1 MNIVNSTQ
9 NKSAHAPKGFTLIEL
24 LTVIAIIGILAAIII
39 PTVGKVRR
47 TALESQAT
55 SNIRQTA
62 MALITS
68 ASEYKGNI
76 IPGTLEAVL
85 AFGAGNN
92 PRTTQKWNWFDLLER
107 NMGRKTEN
115 RLDINVNP
123 VSNFSI
129 KDVPAGIAPGSG
141 WAPNPYVMPEEG
153 LMIDLLRSDRLT
165 LGNAPISRVMLLTSS
180 VNNPAWFGAPQTAY
194 LLFWGGPREMFTGQT
209 RVDRLIPARHEA
221 VNNDKE
227 GFPNGNLGGISFDIG
242 GDNHTA
248 AIFAYM
254 DGHVERIKKGAIF
267 YGHIYTRNR

>member
-9 NKSAHAPKGFTLIEL
+9 NKSVRAPKGFTLIEL

-47 TALESQAT
+47 TAKESQAT

-76 IPGTLEAVL
+76 IPGTNEAIL
-85 AFGAGNN
+85 AFGNGTN
-92 PRTTQKWNWFDLLER
+92 PKTTQKWNWFDLLER
-107 NMGRKTEN
+107 NMGRKVDN

-123 VSNFSI
+123 VSNFNI
-129 KDVPAGIAPGSG
+129 KDVPAGITPGSG

-153 LMIDLLRSDRLT
+153 EMVAILSSNRLT
-165 LGNAPISRVMLLTSS
+165 LGNAPTSRVMLLTSS
-180 VNNPAWFGAPQTAY
+180 ASNPEWYGAGQTAF
-194 LLFWGGPREMFTGQT
+194 LLFWTGPAQTFIGQT
-209 RVDRLIPARHEA
+209 RVDRVIPASHVA
-221 VNNDKE
+221 VSNASNSL
-227 GFPNGNLGGISFDIG
+227 PNGNFGGISFDVG
-242 GDNHTA
+242 GDNHNA

-254 DGHVERIKKGAIF
+254 DGHVERIKKGDIF
-267 YGHIYTRNR
+267 FGHIYTRNR